1 MNPFSLKHL
10 VAFGTQCTCYIPP
23 PRRSGKKQPGQVK
36 SMEGVILGY
45 VDDMNAYKVWDLKEK
60 KVREVSFYFTVVS
73 EGFFPFKN
81 KKNWPEEEEK
91 EPTSFFPT
99 FETFLR
105 GEEWKLFRFSPEEEK
120 DALRHQ
126 GILEVPPVRSHT
138 HPPSHT
144 RPLAEKKP
152 PEQGKRDGGGGGG
165 VSVSERKEEKVSERK
180 EEKPTRFLDIRA
192 PASVRQAPRFGERER
207 EKHPSSKERGGE
219 QKEGEGERKE
229 ERVFLL

>member
-1 MNPFSLKHL
+1 MPSLLLGDAVSHYIYTRNNIQKHETEKNGEKIFISPNNKLEGVVNPFSLKHL

-105 GEEWKLFRFSPEEEK
+105 GEEWKLFRFRRKKKKTPS
-120 DALRHQ
+120 
-126 GILEVPPVRSHT
+126 GI
-138 HPPSHT
+138 
-144 RPLAEKKP
+144 
-152 PEQGKRDGGGGGG
+152 
-165 VSVSERKEEKVSERK
+165 
-180 EEKPTRFLDIRA
+180 
-192 PASVRQAPRFGERER
+192 RE
-207 EKHPSSKERGGE
+207 S
-219 QKEGEGERKE
+219 
-229 ERVFLL
+229 